1 MSSRRIKLAALVS
14 AVIVLAGASLCDAA
28 QSKLPFGSANTI
40 VAVRVKS
47 IDAAIKAAT
56 DVVTAFEPK
65 MAPVINIQ
73 VTQMLAKLPGI
84 DKGKPFAILILD
96 PQKFD
101 DPMIGVFT
109 LADPK
114 LFREGVKDAPV
125 QVLGKL
131 GVIGEH
137 EAARTEVIEY
147 LNAGGIK
154 AVPTADMTGLAV
166 ASADIGDLT
175 RRYKK
180 QMQAALQMLKMKVT
194 GKVPGMEVEGEA
206 EPGEEE
212 EGLDPKKRQM
222 ALKAIG
228 YALKLIGQ
236 LEKQG
241 GLVEFG
247 LTADRNMVT
256 ATFSADAVPGTPFAE
271 FLMKN
276 NRPVNRALAKLLPG
290 NSVSTSI
297 MSFDPVSGGEV
308 GVGLVAIAC
317 DIFGLGA
324 DEAKAVKE
332 VLADA
337 MKNSTGLQA
346 QAEVPVKGGIG
357 GIALQGIKDKDAARS
372 STQAAIALTK
382 KGEIGDFLKKYGIS
396 VAMTVKHRE
405 HMGIPI
411 DKMEIAVDLDTLT
424 AALPFPPD
432 ARKEMKK
439 SLADSFEMAYGH
451 KDRIIMEIAYGKQL
465 AATTYGLDYAG
476 TMNKQIELMKARGAG
491 SIARVPE
498 YQTALERHPRDMSAF
513 WHASRFGQAEKIG
526 GMMAKKMGP
535 MMGGMDIFPKRSEL
549 PAEEQP
555 ISGSALIKDN
565 RITVRADIPVKPV
578 QAVVGVIRRKWEE
591 AMKKQMEDMKE
602 RDVPEVPEQEF

>member
-1 MSSRRIKLAALVS
+1 MSSRRVKLAALVS
-14 AVIVLAGASLCDAA
+14 AAVVLAGASLCDAA
-28 QSKLPFGSANTI
+28 QSKLPLGSANTI

-47 IDAAIKAAT
+47 IDAALKAAT

-65 MAPVINIQ
+65 AAPMINVQ
-73 VTQMLAKLPGI
+73 ATQMLAKLPGI

-101 DPMIGVFT
+101 DPMIGIFT

-114 LFREGVKDAPV
+114 LFREGVKNTPV
-125 QVLGKL
+125 QVIGKL

-137 EAARTEVIEY
+137 EAARGEVVEY
-147 LNAGGIK
+147 LKAGGIK

-166 ASADIGDLT
+166 ASVDVGDLT

-180 QMQAALQMLKMKVT
+180 QMQAGLQMMKMKVA
-194 GKVPGMEVEGEA
+194 GKMPGMEA
-206 EPGEEE
+206 EDEKAE
-212 EGLDPKKRQM
+212 EGLDPKNRQM
-222 ALKAIG
+222 ALKAID
-228 YALKLIGQ
+228 YALKLIDQ

-241 GLVEFG
+241 GLVEAG
-247 LTADRNMVT
+247 LTADGNMVT

-276 NRPVNRALAKLLPG
+276 NRPVNRALAKLLPS
-290 NSVSTSI
+290 NSVSTS
-297 MSFDPVSGGEV
+297 MTSFDPASAGEL
-308 GVGLVAIAC
+308 GIGLVTIAC

-324 DEAKAVKE
+324 DETRAVKE

-337 MKNSTGLQA
+337 MKNRSGLQA

-372 STQAAIALTK
+372 SMQAIVELTK

-411 DKMEIAVDLDTLT
+411 DKMEIAVNLDTLT
-424 AALPFPPD
+424 AALPIPPD

-439 SLADSFEMAYGH
+439 SLADTFEMAYGH
-451 KDRIIMEIAYGKQL
+451 KDKLVVEIAYGKQL
-465 AATTYGLDYAG
+465 SATTYGLEYAD

-498 YQTALERHPRDMSAF
+498 YQAALESHPRDMSVF
-513 WHASRFGQAEKIG
+513 WHVSLFGQAEKIKQ
-526 GMMAKKMGP
+526 MMAKQMGP
-535 MMGGMDIFPKRSEL
+535 MMGGMDFFPKRSEL
-549 PAEEQP
+549 PAKEQP

-565 RITVRADIPVKPV
+565 RITIRADIPIKPV
-578 QAVVGVIRRKWEE
+578 QAFVGVIRRKLEE
-591 AMKKQMEDMKE
+591 AMKKRMEDMQ
-602 RDVPEVPEQEF
+602 DVPEARDEEF

>member
-1 MSSRRIKLAALVS
+1 MPSRRIKLAALVS
-14 AVIVLAGASLCDAA
+14 AAIVLAGTSLCEAA

-40 VAVRVKS
+40 VTVRVKN
-47 IDAAIKAAT
+47 IDAAIKAVT

-65 MAPVINIQ
+65 MAPLINVQ

-101 DPMIGVFT
+101 EPVIGVFT

-125 QVLGKL
+125 QVIGKL

-147 LNAGGIK
+147 LTAGGIK
-154 AVPTADMTGLAV
+154 AIPTADMTGLAV

-180 QMQAALQMLKMKVT
+180 QMQAGLQMLKMKVA
-194 GKVPGMEVEGEA
+194 GKLPGMEAEDEGEA
-206 EPGEEE
+206 KPEEGE

-228 YALKLIGQ
+228 YALKLIDQ

-241 GLVEFG
+241 GLVELG
-247 LTADRNMVT
+247 LTADRDMVT

-276 NRPVNRALAKLLPG
+276 NRPVNRALAKLLPS
-290 NSVSTSI
+290 NAVSTSM
-297 MSFDPVSGGEV
+297 MSFDPASFGDV
-308 GVGLVAIAC
+308 GIGIVTIAC

-324 DEAKAVKE
+324 DETKAVKE

-337 MKNSTGLQA
+337 MKNSSGIQA

-372 STQAAIALTK
+372 SMQAAIALTK
-382 KGEIGDFLKKYGIS
+382 KGEIGDLLKKYGIS
-396 VAMTVKHRE
+396 ITMTVKHRE

-424 AALPFPPD
+424 AALPIPPD
-432 ARKEMKK
+432 AREERKK
-439 SLADSFEMAYGH
+439 GLADTFEMAYGH
-451 KDRIIMEIAYGKQL
+451 KDKLIMEIAYGKQL
-465 AATTYGLDYAG
+465 SATTYGLDYAG
-476 TMNKQIELMKARGAG
+476 TMDKQIELMKARGVG

-498 YQTALERHPRDMSAF
+498 YQTALESHPRGMSAF
-513 WHASRFGQAEKIG
+513 WHASLFGQAEKIG

-565 RITVRADIPVKPV
+565 RITVRADIPIKPI
-578 QAVVGVIRRKWEE
+578 QAVVAVIQRKLEE
-591 AMKKQMEDMKE
+591 AMKKKMEEM
-602 RDVPEVPEQEF
+602 EVPKKPDEEF